1 MLEVVLDVNA
11 GNSPLVLH
19 LVVVVWNFESISS
32 GDGVLLVHIGE
43 GKPHP
48 GLPVLDADLEM
59 HAEVF
64 LRHRHELDVQLY
76 LPKMYVSANQIGVP
90 DLAVGIGDGDGVVGQ
105 DGTRQFESFSGD
117 DGVLDGE
124 EGT

>member
-1 MLEVVLDVNA
+1 MVLEVVLDVNT

-19 LVVVVWNFESISS
+19 LVVVVGDFKSIAS
-32 GDGVLLVHIGE
+32 GNGVLLVHIGE

-64 LRHRHELDVQLY
+64 LRYRHELDVQLY
-76 LPKMYVSANQIGVP
+76 LPKMYVSANQIGMP
-90 DLAVGIGDGDGVVGQ
+90 DLAVGVGDGDGVVGQ
-105 DGTRQFESFSGD
+105 DGAGEFESFSGD
-117 DGVLDGE
+117 DGVLDGR
-124 EGT
+124 

>member
-1 MLEVVLDVNA
+1 MVFKVVLDVNT

-19 LVVVVWNFESISS
+19 LVIVVGDFKSIAS
-32 GDGVLLVHIGE
+32 GYGVLLVHIGE

-64 LRHRHELDVQLY
+64 FRHRHELDVQLY
-76 LPKMYVSANQIGVP
+76 LTKMYVSTNQIGVS
-90 DLAVGIGDGDGVVGQ
+90 DLAVGVGDGDGVVGQ
-105 DGTRQFESFSGD
+105 DGTGEFESFSGD
-117 DGVLDGE
+117 DRVLDGR
-124 EGT
+124 